1 MSEELTQDHQEA
13 LVPSD
18 DLDEETLQDFFFL
31 EKSRVAADRERVQ
44 LGVKAIEAQSAAD
57 QRLYEF
63 QMAQLDKGYE
73 DRRDRFKAA
82 LKIIWVAFVFVMLGA
97 GALFYLLFAGNELQQ
112 DMAFEL
118 LKLLGAAVA
127 GGGAVSLTANAL
139 KKASSMV

>member
-1 MSEELTQDHQEA
+1 MSEESTQDHQEA

-18 DLDEETLQDFFFL
+18 DLDGETLQEFFFL
-31 EKSRVAADRERVQ
+31 EKNRIDADRERVQ
-44 LGVKAIEAQSAAD
+44 LGFKTIEAQDASD
-57 QRLYEF
+57 KRLYEF
-63 QMAQLDKGYE
+63 QMAQLEKGFK
-73 DRRDRFKAA
+73 DRRERFKAA
-82 LKIIWVAFVFVMLGA
+82 LKIIWVLFVFGMLGA